1 MTTFMNDPNQRG
13 CKLPN
18 EGKNLNLTKFYSKS
32 SCEYE
37 CAIQQA
43 FNKTGCLPWNIPRLS
58 MEEPPFCDMGNN
70 ILFDSE
76 LKSFSPLGCNCPT
89 DCESTTFTIFETSKK
104 IKNLEKICG
113 YLDDSYYPDIV
124 LCSLCETMTTNYRI
138 KFIYDNIMKGAP
150 DPEIFD
156 EAQTFC
162 NKFLSS
168 NVAMVKIEMAT
179 KYLTRLVNFKKGQNT
194 CVILCSVAHR
204 VPILCY

>member
-43 FNKTGCLPWNIPRLS
+43 LNETGCLPWNIPRWS
-58 MEEPPFCDMGNN
+58 MEEPPFCNNSNN
-70 ILFDSE
+70 IYFDSK

-89 DCESTTFTIFETSKK
+89 DCDSTTFTVFETSKK
-104 IKNLEKICG
+104 ITNFEK
-113 YLDDSYYPDIV
+113 LDINSHDYPFKV
-124 LCSLCETMTTNYRI
+124 LNSLCETMRSNYRI
-138 KFIYDNIMKGAP
+138 KFVYDNIMNGTP
-150 DPEIFD
+150 DPEIHD

-162 NKFLSS
+162 NNFLSA

-179 KYLTRLVNFKKGQNT
+179 KYLTRLVNFKKGRN
-194 CVILCSVAHR
+194 SNM
-204 VPILCY
+204 

>member
-1 MTTFMNDPNQRG
+1 MTPFMNDPNQRG

-18 EGKNLNLTKFYSKS
+18 EGKNLKLTKFYSKS

-58 MEEPPFCDMGNN
+58 MEEPPFCDMGKN

-76 LKSFSPLGCNCPT
+76 LKSFSPLGCNCPS
-89 DCESTTFTIFETSKK
+89 DCNSTTFTVFETSKE
-104 IKNLEKICG
+104 IKNLEKLG
-113 YLDDSYYPDIV
+113 YDFRDYPYTVLD
-124 LCSLCETMTTNYRI
+124 SLCETMRTNYKI
-138 KFIYDNIMKGAP
+138 KFIYDNIMNGAP
-150 DPEIFD
+150 YPEISHD
-156 EAQTFC
+156 GAQTFC

-179 KYLTRLVNFKKGQNT
+179 KYLTRLVNFKKFQKG
-194 CVILCSVAHR
+194 
-204 VPILCY
+204 